1 MRVSGTITYEGGRTE
16 TFEAGAPALA
26 DWELYA
32 MRHGFPIGEAA
43 PPMLSML
50 VVAYHALGIEE
61 GFDVWRK
68 SVVDF
73 DADVIEVPP
82 TLPAPTVAR

>member
-1 MRVSGTITYEGGRTE
+1 VRVRGTVTYEGGRTD
-16 TFEAGAPALA
+16 TFEAGPPALA
-26 DWELYA
+26 EWELYA

-50 VVAYHALGIEE
+50 VVAHHALGIEE

-73 DADVIEVPP
+73 DAETLEVPP
-82 TLPAPTVAR
+82 TLPAATAAP